1 MKGPAENTATGSG
14 VITSIDGFYLYPM
27 KFYNTFGSRV
37 IYCKEDVYGFVDVW
51 FIWVGLQRVPRRIV
65 CL

>member
-1 MKGPAENTATGSG
+1 MNGPVENTATDSG

-37 IYCKEDVYGFVDVW
+37 IYCKEDVYEFVDVW
-51 FIWVGLQRVPRRIV
+51 FMRVGLRLVPRQIV
-65 CL
+65 CS